1 MRRWPLDE
9 PLLARVVIGT
19 AGHIDHGKSTLV
31 KTLTGTDPD
40 RLKEEQERGMT
51 IDLGYAD
58 MLLSDGRRVGL
69 IDVPGHEKFVK
80 NMVAGATG
88 VDLVLLVIAADDGVM
103 PQTREH
109 LQILDLLGI
118 GRGIVALTKVDM
130 VDAEMRELA
139 ILDVRGFLAEA
150 GSPLAD
156 APIVAVS
163 SMTGE
168 GIPQLRAEIE
178 KAVARIS
185 PPPTSGLFR
194 MSVQRAFS
202 AKGHGTVVTG
212 VPVGGEVRVGDR
224 VEILPTDE
232 QGKVRGIQA
241 YGHPV
246 SVAAGGQRAALQ
258 ISDVGVR
265 EVTRGMVVAAP
276 GYFTPSTFVEVRLR
290 HLPGRGAP
298 LKSQTQVRFHVG
310 TAEVIGSLLLLD
322 RPDKGGLPPGETALA
337 QLRLEEPVV
346 CAEGDRFILRQPSPA
361 VTLGGGL
368 VIGVSGRKIRAGK
381 ERDLERLR
389 ARVEALGKPRALL
402 ALALSERGMEPS
414 SEADL
419 RRAAR
424 LPAAAVSQEL
434 RGLLASGEAVALG
447 KTERVVHRDAHVE
460 ARKSVLDA
468 LGEFHRANPLRVSAD
483 VGEIR
488 TASRVPEGLF
498 DPLLADLVA
507 AGTVA
512 DEKGKVRLAS
522 HRVTLTSEDA
532 AAAEALGEVFR
543 KGALHTPTVAEAIV
557 EAGLDPARGER
568 LFNLLRERGEV
579 LVLKDDV
586 VLHRETVEGARER
599 VIREIR
605 EKGEL
610 ESASFRDA
618 LGTTRKYA
626 IPLLEH
632 FDQIGLTVR
641 VESKRFLREHRHTAR
656 RKEGDPA

>member
-1 MRRWPLDE
+1 MDE

-88 VDLVLLVIAADDGVM
+88 VDIVLLVIAADDGVM

-118 GRGIVALTKVDM
+118 ERGIVVLTKVDM

-139 ILDVRGFLAEA
+139 MADVRGFLG
-150 GSPLAD
+150 GSPLAE
-156 APIVAVS
+156 APILPVS
-163 SMTGE
+163 SVTGE
-168 GIPQLRAEIE
+168 GIPQLKAEIE
-178 KAVARIS
+178 KAVAGIS

-224 VEILPTDE
+224 VEVLPTGE

-246 SVAAGGQRAALQ
+246 AVAAGGQRAALQ
-258 ISDVGVR
+258 ISDVGAK
-265 EVTRGMVVAAP
+265 EVTRGMVVAVP
-276 GYFTPSTFVEVRLR
+276 GYFTASTFVEVRLR

-298 LKSQTQVRFHVG
+298 LKNQTEVRFHVG
-310 TAEVIGSLLLLD
+310 TAEVIGTLNLLD
-322 RPDKGGLPPGETALA
+322 RKDLAPGETALA
-337 QLRLEEPVV
+337 QLRLDEPVV

-361 VTLGGGL
+361 VTLGGGV
-368 VIGVSGRKIRAGK
+368 VIGVSQRKIRAGK

-402 ALALSERGMEPS
+402 ALALSERGLEPS
-414 SEADL
+414 SEAEL

-424 LPAAAVSQEL
+424 LPAPVVTLEL
-434 RGLLASGEAVALG
+434 RSLLASGEAVPLG
-447 KTERVVHRDAHVE
+447 KTERVVHREAHAAARE
-460 ARKSVLDA
+460 AVLDA
-468 LGEFHRANPLRVSAD
+468 LGEFHRTNPLRVNAD

-488 TASRVPEGLF
+488 TASRIPEALF

-507 AGTVA
+507 AGTLA
-512 DEKGKVRLAS
+512 EEKGKVRLAS
-522 HRVTLTSEDA
+522 HRVTLSSEDT
-532 AAAEALGEVFR
+532 AAAEALAEVFR
-543 KGALHTPTVAEAIV
+543 KGALHTPTAAEAMV
-557 EAGLDPARGER
+557 QAGLDPARGGR

-579 LVLKDDV
+579 LVLKDEV
-586 VLHRETVEGARER
+586 VLHRETVESVRER
-599 VIREIR
+599 VVREIR

-626 IPLLEH
+626 IPLLEY

-641 VESKRFLREHRHTAR
+641 VESKRFLREHRHVSK
-656 RKEGDPA
+656 RKEGEPA